1 MASQD
6 FSDVTQVMNMAHAL
20 FAVPEIQQNLAREQ
34 AQQVARDMRRVV
46 DDFVQTQLFQDL
58 PKTPFVEQIRELQR
72 EMLMCRQWADTL
84 KKDISPALRTLGE
97 EYMASQS
104 TKDLLSQ
111 LDPEDRREL
120 LGKKRKR
127 HR

>member
-6 FSDVTQVMNMAHAL
+6 SDVTQVMNMAHAL

-84 KKDISPALRTLGE
+84 KKKDISPALRALGE

-127 HR
+127 NR

>member
-6 FSDVTQVMNMAHAL
+6 SDVTQVMNMAHAL

-111 LDPEDRREL
+111 LEPEDRREL

-127 HR
+127 KR